1 MPPFVIAVVSFC
13 GTLFL
18 LRFVFPYVAP
28 FLFGLFLA
36 FLMDIPVDYLESKGW
51 SRSRTSLILASV
63 VFLIVP
69 VILTFFLLQLWNEVQ
84 GLTYLSSMFSEQAI
98 KLLQAIPM
106 LAEGLSLQ
114 TLFKWAL
121 AIPDLFLIWMFT
133 ALSAYFFCRDKRALT
148 RFVARQLPKSKV
160 FRVQQVYLDT
170 SGALWR
176 YLQVQLLLMMIST
189 SVSMVFFVVLELP
202 FALLSGFLV
211 GFFDLCPI
219 LGPGLVYFSLALL
232 ELWWGNT
239 SKALALGIGYLILL
253 LLRQWGEPHLV
264 SERLGLHPLVA
275 LVGLYAAFRVLGP
288 LGAMIG
294 PLLLVFL
301 KAFLHGFSYP

>member
-1 MPPFVIAVVSFC
+1 MPPFIIAVVSFC

-51 SRSRTSLILASV
+51 SRSLTSLILASV

-106 LAEGLSLQ
+106 LEAGLSLQ
-114 TLFKWAL
+114 TLFRWAL

-148 RFVARQLPKSKV
+148 RLVARQLPKSKV
-160 FRVQQVYLDT
+160 FRVRQVYLDT

-189 SVSMVFFVVLELP
+189 GVSMILFVVLELP
-202 FALLSGFLV
+202 FALLSGFVV

-219 LGPGLVYFSLALL
+219 LGPGLVYLSLALL
-232 ELWWGNT
+232 QLWWGNT

>member
-1 MPPFVIAVVSFC
+1 MPPFIIAVVSFC

-51 SRSRTSLILASV
+51 SRSLTSLILASV

-106 LAEGLSLQ
+106 LEAGLSLQ
-114 TLFKWAL
+114 TLFRWAL

-148 RFVARQLPKSKV
+148 RLVARQLPKSKV
-160 FRVQQVYLDT
+160 FRVRQVYLDT
-170 SGALWR
+170 
-176 YLQVQLLLMMIST
+176 
-189 SVSMVFFVVLELP
+189 
-202 FALLSGFLV
+202 
-211 GFFDLCPI
+211 
-219 LGPGLVYFSLALL
+219 
-232 ELWWGNT
+232 
-239 SKALALGIGYLILL
+239 
-253 LLRQWGEPHLV
+253 
-264 SERLGLHPLVA
+264 
-275 LVGLYAAFRVLGP
+275 
-288 LGAMIG
+288 
-294 PLLLVFL
+294 
-301 KAFLHGFSYP
+301 

>member
-1 MPPFVIAVVSFC
+1 MPPFIIAVVSFC

-51 SRSRTSLILASV
+51 SRSLTSLILASV

-106 LAEGLSLQ
+106 LEAGLSLQ
-114 TLFKWAL
+114 TLFRWAL

-148 RFVARQLPKSKV
+148 RLVARQLPKSKV
-160 FRVQQVYLDT
+160 FRVRQVYLDT

-189 SVSMVFFVVLELP
+189 GVSMILFVVLELP
-202 FALLSGFLV
+202 FALLSGFVV

-219 LGPGLVYFSLALL
+219 LGPGLVYLSLALL
-232 ELWWGNT
+232 QLWWGNT

-288 LGAMIG
+288 LGALIG

-301 KAFLHGFSYP
+301 KAFLQAFSYP